1 VLFSF
6 AISDAPQIDPYSSSI
21 TSRAHSYHF
30 LAGDEA
36 DEIFDLEASIE
47 GFDPMAETLAGIEF
61 RKF

>member
-1 VLFSF
+1 MIV
-6 AISDAPQIDPYSSSI
+6 QIVAGVRSNFGLAKP
-21 TSRAHSYHF
+21 A